1 MKKTNSRIM
10 KKIYICPE
18 MEVVELDMFQPIL
31 AGSLPMSDTPEITNE
46 NDILAPGLGDDDL
59 SVFGL

>member
-1 MKKTNSRIM
+1 M

-31 AGSLPMSDTPEITNE
+31 AGSLPMSDTPEIE
-46 NDILAPGLGDDDL
+46 DPNDILAPGLGDDDL